1 MEKVRLTR
9 GKVCYPNK
17 QKSDRNTL
25 ESIPDWILNTHVRA
39 NSYLHSVLS
48 WAVVHCNVCC
58 DTRHRLQVIQISL
71 FITWIICAFNVR
83 FFESVTLL
91 SSVTVQQFPWIYRF
105 EASQLA
111 YAWTMGALMLKNAC
125 VVAFPGMHKLQA
137 NCQLAC
143 VNLTEMLVMCS
154 TVPSCLKR
162 VGLKVDQLFVL
173 RKKKKSSRLHYFSVL
188 VYFLAYILCIEKGAL
203 THSYQLQGD
212 CFLQFCCMFYFFTI

>member
-9 GKVCYPNK
+9 GKVCHPNK

-48 WAVVHCNVCC
+48 WAVVHYVCC

-71 FITWIICAFNVR
+71 IITWMICAFNAR

-143 VNLTEMLVMCS
+143 VNLTEMLVISS

-162 VGLKVDQLFVL
+162 VGLKVDQLCFVL
-173 RKKKKSSRLHYFSVL
+173 RGKKKFETSLFFSFSIFSCLYFVHRKGCPNTFLPITRRLFFAVL
-188 VYFLAYILCIEKGAL
+188 LHVL
-203 THSYQLQGD
+203 
-212 CFLQFCCMFYFFTI
+212 FFAI